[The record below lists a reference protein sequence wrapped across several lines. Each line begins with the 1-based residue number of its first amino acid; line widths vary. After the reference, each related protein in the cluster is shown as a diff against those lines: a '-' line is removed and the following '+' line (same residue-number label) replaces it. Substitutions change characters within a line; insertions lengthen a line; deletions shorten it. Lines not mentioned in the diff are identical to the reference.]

1 MKCVM
6 YHHTYVFHRYESKR
20 HFSHPSLFP
29 GFDKFLKEPMVHRE
43 QEGCG
48 DCVKEVCE
56 YKGCWEEQ
64 AYDNKHK
71 AIDNQSKQAKS

>member
-1 MKCVM
+1 
-6 YHHTYVFHRYESKR
+6 
-20 HFSHPSLFP
+20 
-29 GFDKFLKEPMVHRE
+29 MVHRE